1 VFLHAFRNALVP
13 IVTAAGL
20 VLGYMLTGAVLVE
33 VTFALSGLGSSLI
46 DAVDVKDIAVVQ
58 AVTLL
63 FAALI
68 VSVNLLTDIA
78 YLAIDPRIRYGSGR

>member
-1 VFLHAFRNALVP
+1 MFLHAFRNALVP
-13 IVTAAGL
+13 VVTAAGL

-33 VTFALSGLGSSLI
+33 VTFALSGLGSSLV

-63 FAALI
+63 FAAVI
-68 VSVNLLTDIA
+68 VVVNLLTDIA
-78 YLAIDPRIRYGSGR
+78 YLAIDPRIRYRSGR